1 MSKSQR
7 LVGIDLCRGIAAY
20 AVVVRHSGDLSWA
33 PVGYGVLEFRAFF
46 DFAVPFFLAT
56 SFYLAAQK
64 LDRTG
69 SLYSLGSRFKRLL
82 VPYLFWSLIYI
93 CFKAAF
99 FLFNNDTTS
108 FHKLFSDPIGI
119 VFLGA
124 SSVQLYFL
132 PWLFVGTC
140 WMMFSKKMLDRKF
153 RIRIQAIFFLLSISV
168 YQILISSGNGFD
180 LASGS
185 AFSRLSNVLHFDNK
199 TSFLTRLILIILAWV
214 IRCIPYIFMAIIL
227 NRLLTDQNHYLKF
240 PKHSHSILFLCLFLI
255 VNSIGISFIPTA
267 FREILIAFSLLLL
280 SISISNKLIK
290 NKFFTDLSYRLGS
303 CSFGIYLIHIIFIQ
317 FLEAILAKFIPI
329 LTENVTIASILIL
342 SICSFLISW
351 VIVEKLFLKSNVLR
365 LTISN

>member
-1 MSKSQR
+1 MGHIHLFSYTRYFLRSKDEQKPEIGRNRFVQR
-7 LVGIDLCRGIAAY
+7 HRCLCGRGKAL
-20 AVVVRHSGDLSWA
+20 GDLSWA

-153 RIRIQAIFFLLSISV
+153 RIRIQAIFF
-168 YQILISSGNGFD
+168 Y
-180 LASGS
+180 
-185 AFSRLSNVLHFDNK
+185 
-199 TSFLTRLILIILAWV
+199 
-214 IRCIPYIFMAIIL
+214 
-227 NRLLTDQNHYLKF
+227 
-240 PKHSHSILFLCLFLI
+240 
-255 VNSIGISFIPTA
+255 
-267 FREILIAFSLLLL
+267 
-280 SISISNKLIK
+280 
-290 NKFFTDLSYRLGS
+290 
-303 CSFGIYLIHIIFIQ
+303 
-317 FLEAILAKFIPI
+317 
-329 LTENVTIASILIL
+329 
-342 SICSFLISW
+342 
-351 VIVEKLFLKSNVLR
+351 
-365 LTISN
+365 